1 MESTPSE
8 KSTVVDT
15 SASQSSISEIDAAE
29 QKRLDDE
36 RWRKTMLEINGTA
49 EVYKP
54 GPIDMSDLD
63 RKFQEFQ
70 DAFKNLG
77 RLMAEKLTMAMGGYN

>member
-1 MESTPSE
+1 M
-8 KSTVVDT
+8 
-15 SASQSSISEIDAAE
+15 SEIDAAE

-36 RWRKTMLEINGTA
+36 RWRKTMLEINGKA
-49 EVYKP
+49 EVYTP

-63 RKFQEFQ
+63 RKFKEFQ

-77 RLMAEKLTMAMGGYN
+77 VLMAEKLTLAMGGYT